1 MSTDKKQSLGKTF
14 SLVALLTSASK
25 FVGLARD
32 IFLTKS
38 FGTSMVSDA
47 FNFATLFTGNI
58 LVLFG
63 GLGGPFHSSC
73 VAVLTPRKDSGEC
86 GRLTMQLLVWT
97 AIIMGLI
104 SIAVFFLAPYIV
116 PLVAPGSGDLVQRE
130 RLWQETTSQLRIMS
144 PLILI
149 AGLVGIGCGVSNTYN
164 QFFWPSMAPAVAS
177 IAMIIAC
184 LFVDPDAAQR
194 DKQGYLLALGA
205 LIGAIG
211 QLLVQLPGMLKAT
224 PTFKGLKVFTSL
236 EPGTREYLHMLW
248 PATISTSIGYLYSY
262 VDAFFASTLQE
273 GAWTGLITANRL
285 VQLPLGVLLTAML
298 VPILP
303 RFTMQVAEGK
313 IDDLKVELRKSLNLL
328 WFLALPMSAILLAVP
343 TPIVRLLFERGQF
356 DAHSTAL
363 VTVVLLYLVPSIFFY
378 VARDLITR
386 VFYAHKDSNTPYHVG
401 LCAIGVKLLITWL
414 MVRQFNLGLGG
425 VALSTS
431 LITVFNLSL
440 LSFFLRRKIGRLGAS
455 KLVKPVAS
463 MLFASLACALSTAY
477 LYRLTSPTI
486 LQFNP
491 GLLGQGL
498 SLALAAGLGGL
509 IYLALCY
516 LFKIEEIN
524 YLIKRLRK

>member
-1 MSTDKKQSLGKTF
+1 
-14 SLVALLTSASK
+14 
-25 FVGLARD
+25 
-32 IFLTKS
+32 
-38 FGTSMVSDA
+38 MVSDA

-236 EPGTREYLHMLW
+236 EPGTKEYLHMLW

-262 VDAFFASTLQE
+262 VDAFFASTLQ
-273 GAWTGLITANRL
+273 
-285 VQLPLGVLLTAML
+285 
-298 VPILP
+298 
-303 RFTMQVAEGK
+303 
-313 IDDLKVELRKSLNLL
+313 
-328 WFLALPMSAILLAVP
+328 
-343 TPIVRLLFERGQF
+343 
-356 DAHSTAL
+356 
-363 VTVVLLYLVPSIFFY
+363 
-378 VARDLITR
+378 
-386 VFYAHKDSNTPYHVG
+386 
-401 LCAIGVKLLITWL
+401 
-414 MVRQFNLGLGG
+414 
-425 VALSTS
+425 
-431 LITVFNLSL
+431 
-440 LSFFLRRKIGRLGAS
+440 
-455 KLVKPVAS
+455 
-463 MLFASLACALSTAY
+463 
-477 LYRLTSPTI
+477 
-486 LQFNP
+486 
-491 GLLGQGL
+491 
-498 SLALAAGLGGL
+498 
-509 IYLALCY
+509 
-516 LFKIEEIN
+516 
-524 YLIKRLRK
+524 